1 MQTDVTTISPT
12 VSPAILSTVSR
23 DWQLWI
29 AENLLRDCT
38 PESMVGTM
46 VAAGVDPMAAV
57 DAIQEA
63 ATSPTLEAA
72 RRHQQITR
80 KLESIMLNQNKLER
94 LSPSYSTV
102 ERRKGLTTKQ
112 LFEDYYLQC
121 RPVVVTDMM
130 DSWQQVKQWSPQYLK
145 QHFGD
150 TEVEVQYGRGND
162 KNYEQN
168 KLKYRRKILLG
179 EFVDAVLG
187 AGPSNNLYLTA
198 NNEALKNSALSRL
211 IGEIGA
217 LPEYLDPTRAAL
229 DTFLWFGPEGT
240 VTPLHHDTVC
250 LFHLQV
256 VGRKRWRFIS
266 PMQTPLVYN
275 YNQVFSQVDLED
287 PDLSRY
293 PLFAQATIVD
303 VVVEPGEAIFLPL
316 AWWHH
321 VRSLDTCISVSF
333 GNVRLPGGFEY
344 QNPNNGHW

>member
-211 IGEIGA
+211 IGAQHWILFYGLAPRVPSRRCTTTRCACFICKWWAASAGA
-217 LPEYLDPTRAAL
+217 LSRPCKR
-229 DTFLWFGPEGT
+229 LWFT
-240 VTPLHHDTVC
+240 TTTKC
-250 LFHLQV
+250 L
-256 VGRKRWRFIS
+256 
-266 PMQTPLVYN
+266 
-275 YNQVFSQVDLED
+275 
-287 PDLSRY
+287 
-293 PLFAQATIVD
+293 A
-303 VVVEPGEAIFLPL
+303 
-316 AWWHH
+316 
-321 VRSLDTCISVSF
+321 RSI
-333 GNVRLPGGFEY
+333 
-344 QNPNNGHW
+344 